1 MDDLNTYGLWK
12 SLRVQIEIDENTNE
26 MIIMSVEKRN
36 ANERM
41 LLARAHQVQQ
51 ERHRQSERKQCLRL
65 IHEPKIR
72 TILKYVKDLGIL
84 LCVCGMHRKDYT
96 YPSLCFFSLT
106 TFQRI

>member
-41 LLARAHQVQQ
+41 LLSRAHQVQQ
-51 ERHRQSERKQCLRL
+51 ERHRQSERKQCLRF

-72 TILKYVKDLGIL
+72 TIWEYVEKIRPSKIL
-84 LCVCGMHRKDYT
+84 EFFCVCVECIANITHIKDCL
-96 YPSLCFFSLT
+96 SSV
-106 TFQRI
+106 